1 MIFNGR
7 CWDLV
12 QVEDWFREVGRAY
25 CVAVVLKVGLVY
37 CVAVVLKI
45 GWVYCV
51 MVVDMCFLKPSCM
64 FCVMVVISVLGSVW
78 VGEVGGCSMG

>member
-12 QVEDWFREVGRAY
+12 QVEEWFREVDRAY

-51 MVVDMCFLKPSCM
+51 MVVDMCF
-64 FCVMVVISVLGSVW
+64 
-78 VGEVGGCSMG
+78 

>member
-1 MIFNGR
+1 M
-7 CWDLV
+7 
-12 QVEDWFREVGRAY
+12 VEWFREVGRAY

>member
-1 MIFNGR
+1 M
-7 CWDLV
+7 
-12 QVEDWFREVGRAY
+12 EEWFREVDRAY

-64 FCVMVVISVLGSVW
+64 FV
-78 VGEVGGCSMG
+78 